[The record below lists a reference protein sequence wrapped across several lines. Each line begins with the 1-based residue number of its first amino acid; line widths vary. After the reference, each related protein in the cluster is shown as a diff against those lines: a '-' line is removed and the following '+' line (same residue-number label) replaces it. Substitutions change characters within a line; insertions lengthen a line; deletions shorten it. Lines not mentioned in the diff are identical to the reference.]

1 MYSIGF
7 HGCSHLGYRMG
18 SMNRSHSDGINLREH
33 DGYIAHQTIYSEMI
47 DAGVIGI
54 VDGGDLFHVEHP
66 SVRAVAEAIS
76 ADDMRVAAGKL
87 RGAPIW
93 RRTNGGNHDNGAS
106 THVSAVSHIERA
118 ELGSLAV
125 FPGSPHAV
133 GPFPGLYEVH
143 QPDPDRELFLH
154 FVSHNGLD
162 SSLEDKGVS
171 IDPQPIDGAVNIFVA
186 HGIFEADGRLFGAAD
201 GHGAQRVIPVEWT
214 NRAWS
219 AVILSDY
226 HTLGPIPGFGPEDNH
241 SGPDVWMTGSGVR
254 RGFSDED
261 AGRGWIEVQVDDAGR
276 AAVIPHYIWQ
286 RPQIDFEPIDAR
298 GKSVAE
304 IDRIVRQ
311 RIGDVTLSDAETEN
325 LTGDGGVIIR
335 QVIDYTTQA
344 QRQALAS
351 YQKTWRAM
359 AAEAAYWSAPY
370 AHPQQNRPAVT
381 DVEEE
386 TDFSRLDF
394 ASEFNNRRTGNGSV
408 CAALKAFDD
417 EGADVVSAI
426 VKTTTDTLQAL
437 QAADATS

>member
-1 MYSIGF
+1 MYAIGF

-18 SMNRSHSDGINLREH
+18 SMNRSHTDGINLREN
-33 DGYIAHQTIYSEMI
+33 DGYVAHRMIYSEML

-76 ADDMRVAAGKL
+76 ADDMRVAAGKR
-87 RGAPIW
+87 RGTPIW

-118 ELGSLAV
+118 ELESLAV
-125 FPGSPHAV
+125 FPDSPHPI
-133 GPFPGLYEVH
+133 GPHPGLYEVH
-143 QPDPDRELFLH
+143 QPDADRDLFLH

-162 SSLEDKGVS
+162 PALGDKGIV
-171 IDPQPIDGAVNIFVA
+171 IDPKPVSGAVNIFVA
-186 HGIFEADGRLFGAAD
+186 HGIFEADGRLFGAVD

-226 HTLGPIPGFGPEDNH
+226 HTLGPIPGFGPDDDH
-241 SGPDVWMTGSGVR
+241 AGPDVWMTGSGVR

-261 AGRGWIEVQVDDAGR
+261 AGRGWIEVRVDDDGQ

-298 GKSVAE
+298 GKSVSD

-311 RIGDVTLSDAETEN
+311 RLGDVTLSDAETEN

-351 YQKTWRAM
+351 CQKTWRAM
-359 AAEAAYWSAPY
+359 ASEAAYWSAPY
-370 AHPQQNRPAVT
+370 AHPQQNSPAVT